1 MMVGVMVCVALAL
14 SGCCTKKVSSDVYRS
29 DIAHRE
35 RRVAVVDSQAVKCE
49 AERMVA
55 SATEVLLVREV
66 YDLSKADSAGNA
78 PVQERTVARLKK
90 SEETRETDDMYL
102 QKGAAMVLEEQED
115 STSQSDEH
123 VTEESEPG
131 WVWPWSQT
139 IWVTL
144 CIAVLCVAFRD
155 TGRRWFTRN

>member
-1 MMVGVMVCVALAL
+1 MAGAMVCVALAL
-14 SGCCTKKVSSDVYRS
+14 SGCCTKKMSSDVVARDS
-29 DIAHRE
+29 MHRE

-78 PVQERTVARLKK
+78 PVQERIVARLKK
-90 SEETRETDDMYL
+90 SEKTRETGDVYL
-102 QKGAAMVLEEQED
+102 QKGATMVLEEQED

-144 CIAVLCVAFRD
+144 CVAVLCVALRY
-155 TGRRWFTRN
+155 TGRR